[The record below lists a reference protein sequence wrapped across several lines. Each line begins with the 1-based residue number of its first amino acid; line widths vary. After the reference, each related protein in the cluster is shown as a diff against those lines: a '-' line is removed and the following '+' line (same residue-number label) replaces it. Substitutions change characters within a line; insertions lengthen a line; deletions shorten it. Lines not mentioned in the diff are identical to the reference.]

1 MVLLCCL
8 TKGQSLNVGSCHQ
21 NMTFSTRS
29 SEQLVL
35 FTSKPSFLVLHHHM
49 PKCLVKRLD
58 CCVQGL
64 DHSKDSVFRTSVTVY
79 RLNHSLCD
87 EALKDWEMLKALYK
101 FLTLT
106 LYYYHHYQ
114 HYAVRWWLVGGMC
127 DLLQYDTDF
136 CHCAFVYIF
145 KIYFLLFMSVP
156 VYVFL

>member
-1 MVLLCCL
+1 MYHHRVLCEKKMVLLCCL
-8 TKGQSLNVGSCHQ
+8 TKGHSLNVGSCHQ

-35 FTSKPSFLVLHHHM
+35 FTSKPSFLVLHH
-49 PKCLVKRLD
+49 
-58 CCVQGL
+58 QGL
-64 DHSKDSVFRTSVTVY
+64 GHSKDSVFRTSVTVY

-114 HYAVRWWLVGGMC
+114 HCAVRWWLVGGTC